1 MAKAQLSSLD
11 KELQELA
18 LLNFEK
24 FCVISGVD
32 KKQALICIY
41 REKGLSLKQI
51 SIALGIPRTTVQDT
65 CIKCN
70 IS

>member
-1 MAKAQLSSLD
+1 MDKAKLTTLD

-24 FCVISGVD
+24 FCIISGVD
-32 KKQALICIY
+32 KRQALICIY

-51 SIALGIPRTTVQDT
+51 SLKLGVPRTTVQDT